1 MHRGRVENNVQDDSL
16 SDLIISYPTSSPNTE
31 CCSLACLEM
40 IDEDNLR
47 DQHKMVDVGVKFCGR
62 R

>member
-1 MHRGRVENNVQDDSL
+1 MLKMLLYRTKL
-16 SDLIISYPTSSPNTE
+16 SELSPNTE

-47 DQHKMVDVGVKFCGR
+47 DQRKIVDVGVKLCR
-62 R
+62 RR